1 MTVMRTRQAVIAALS
16 DEMELDSSV
25 FLMGED
31 IGLGGGPFKAT
42 EGLFEKFGPTRVID
56 TPISEMAFLGA
67 GVGAAA
73 MGMRPVVEMMFI
85 EFIGVALDQLTT
97 QAAFFRYLSR
107 GAYQVPLTI
116 RASAGAGLGF
126 GCQHSQLLDQWFRG
140 NSGISVVVPSSP
152 QSMYGLLRSAIRTND
167 PVVVLEHKALY
178 GERGDVITGEAGIIP
193 IGKAA
198 VLKEGSDVTI
208 VSIGRSVLTS
218 IAAAEAQSSW
228 SAEIIDLQT
237 LVPWDFETVVK
248 SVKKTGRLVVI
259 EEGSLSG
266 GWGSE
271 VCTKVVSHLW
281 GQMSTPPLRI
291 TSPDAPI
298 PYAQNLEER
307 YLPSVDYIG
316 SQIQELITTGKCP
329 APWWEG
335 ARK

>member
-16 DEMELDSSV
+16 DELESDPSV

-31 IGLGGGPFKAT
+31 IGSGGPFKAT
-42 EGLFEKFGPTRVID
+42 EGLIEKFGEERVID

-85 EFIGVALDQLTT
+85 EFIGVALDQLNT

-116 RASAGAGLGF
+116 RAAAGAGLGF
-126 GCQHSQLLDQWFRG
+126 GCQHSQILDQWFRG
-140 NSGISVVVPSSP
+140 NSGISLVIPSDP
-152 QSMYGLLRSAIRTND
+152 QSMYGLLRSAIRSND

-193 IGKAA
+193 IGKAK
-198 VLKEGSDVTI
+198 LITQGSDVTI
-208 VSIGRSVLTS
+208 VGIGRTVHTAK
-218 IAAAEAQSSW
+218 AALEGQNSW
-228 SAEIIDLQT
+228 SADIIDLQT
-237 LVPWDFETVVK
+237 LIPWDIKTVLE
-248 SVKKTGRLVVI
+248 SVAKTGRLVII
-259 EEGSLSG
+259 EENSFSG

-271 VCTKVVSHLW
+271 ICAQVVSQLW
-281 GQMSTPPLRI
+281 GELKSPPHRI

-307 YLPSVDYIG
+307 YLPSSDYVKA
-316 SQIQELITTGKCP
+316 QIDELLKTNRCP
-329 APWWEG
+329 APWWG
-335 ARK
+335 DK

>member
-16 DEMELDSSV
+16 DEMESDPSV

-31 IGLGGGPFKAT
+31 IGSGGPFKAT
-42 EGLFEKFGPTRVID
+42 EGLIEKYGANRVID

-97 QAAFFRYLSR
+97 QGAFFRYLSR
-107 GAYQVPLTI
+107 GSYQVPLTV

-140 NSGISVVVPSSP
+140 NAGITVVVPSTP
-152 QSMYGLLRSAIRTND
+152 QSMYGLLRSAIRSND

-178 GERGDVITGEAGIIP
+178 GERSDVVTGELGIIP
-193 IGKAA
+193 IGQAK
-198 VLKEGSDVTI
+198 VLQEGTDVTI
-208 VSIGRSVLTS
+208 VSIGRSVLTAS
-218 IAAAEAQSSW
+218 AAANGQDSW

-237 LVPWDFETVVK
+237 LIPWD
-248 SVKKTGRLVVI
+248 KKTVLESVAKTRRLVVV
-259 EEGSLSG
+259 EEGSFSG

-271 VCTKVVSHLW
+271 ICTEVVSELW
-281 GQMSTPPLRI
+281 GEMSTPPLRI
-291 TSPDAPI
+291 TSPNAPI

-307 YLPSVDYIG
+307 YLPSVDYID
-316 SQIQELITTGKCP
+316 SQIEELICTGKCP
-329 APWWEG
+329 SPWWEG
-335 ARK
+335 SSK